1 MPETDT
7 FTVMITTE
15 RERVL
20 GGLVRTHQLR
30 EMYLKE
36 LNDQA
41 LRMLSGAEFALY
53 LDARHLGIETE
64 AKRILG
70 YPTGEEQGEA

>member
-7 FTVMITTE
+7 FADITTTE
-15 RERVL
+15 KERVL

-30 EMYLKE
+30 EMYVKE
-36 LNDQA
+36 LNEKA
-41 LRMLSGAEFALY
+41 LRLLAGAEFALY

-64 AKRILG
+64 ALRILG
-70 YPTGEEQGEA
+70 RQIGEEQGEV